1 VPCPDATLA
10 QDGTILPLSVTSAL
24 VGVVWHTLPT
34 LDIYSYAG
42 LEKVDAAFRNAGTVP
57 FGYGN
62 PLDNNTGCNIEN
74 SPAATCNGNTSEVR
88 QYTVGFYDTIM
99 RGSLRHGQSRRAV
112 FLQPALR
119 VRGRRRRSE
128 DGRQY
133 RHDPDPV
140 LSLLKRLDQ
149 SMSKPKDE
157 TNEVLVLSR
166 IADVVEHAGFAVA
179 GAMCGTFVA
188 AQLTRLNPA
197 LFDSIGFIAATVL
210 VGMIGF
216 YLGIDVP
223 RLRASLASPAIAR
236 PRVDPIQLLSASGTF
251 LATVAALNSLYA
263 LVFDEA
269 PRRGW
274 GYMVACWWLLGVA
287 TQIGAGVAGRLSL
300 ADKAAG

>member
-1 VPCPDATLA
+1 
-10 QDGTILPLSVTSAL
+10 
-24 VGVVWHTLPT
+24 
-34 LDIYSYAG
+34 
-42 LEKVDAAFRNAGTVP
+42 
-57 FGYGN
+57 
-62 PLDNNTGCNIEN
+62 
-74 SPAATCNGNTSEVR
+74 
-88 QYTVGFYDTIM
+88 
-99 RGSLRHGQSRRAV
+99 
-112 FLQPALR
+112 
-119 VRGRRRRSE
+119 
-128 DGRQY
+128 
-133 RHDPDPV
+133 
-140 LSLLKRLDQ
+140 
-149 SMSKPKDE
+149 MSKPEKDE

-166 IADVVEHAGFAVA
+166 IADVVERAGFAVA

-216 YLGIDVP
+216 YLGIDAP

-263 LVFDEA
+263 FVFDEA
-269 PRRGW
+269 PQRGW

-300 ADKAAG
+300 ANKAAG

>member
-1 VPCPDATLA
+1 
-10 QDGTILPLSVTSAL
+10 
-24 VGVVWHTLPT
+24 
-34 LDIYSYAG
+34 
-42 LEKVDAAFRNAGTVP
+42 
-57 FGYGN
+57 
-62 PLDNNTGCNIEN
+62 
-74 SPAATCNGNTSEVR
+74 
-88 QYTVGFYDTIM
+88 
-99 RGSLRHGQSRRAV
+99 
-112 FLQPALR
+112 
-119 VRGRRRRSE
+119 
-128 DGRQY
+128 
-133 RHDPDPV
+133 
-140 LSLLKRLDQ
+140 
-149 SMSKPKDE
+149 MSKPKDE

-269 PRRGW
+269 PQRGW

-287 TQIGAGVAGRLSL
+287 TQIGAGVAGAPKSRRQGRRITLTPASPG
-300 ADKAAG
+300 ARAGGRSRARPNPGRSRRYRDGWRGCG